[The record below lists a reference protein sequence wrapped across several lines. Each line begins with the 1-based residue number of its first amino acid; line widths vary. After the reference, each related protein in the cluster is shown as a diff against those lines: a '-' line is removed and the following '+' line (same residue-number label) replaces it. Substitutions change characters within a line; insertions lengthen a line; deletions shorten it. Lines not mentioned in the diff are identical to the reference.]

1 MIAKLKIKV
10 YFTVVSAS
18 QVSMHTHLFL
28 ITVVKIFA
36 GMFCCSDDL
45 GLRKEVRS
53 NLVGSH

>member
-1 MIAKLKIKV
+1 MIAKLKKIV

-18 QVSMHTHLFL
+18 QVSMNTHLFL
-28 ITVVKIFA
+28 NTVVRIFA
-36 GMFCCSDDL
+36 DMFCCTDDL